1 MNKKGDKGET
11 MKREETDVLIV
22 GLGPVG
28 AALGVYLGRMGVK
41 AIAIERDHEVY
52 PMPRAAHLD
61 HETMRLLHLAG
72 GAEAVAQA
80 SQPLSAYEFRNAAG
94 ELLTGF
100 AARGAL
106 APTGW
111 PWTSMFH
118 QPTLEHALRA
128 RLAALPS
135 VSVRLG
141 HALKSYRVEG
151 EGVIAEVETPE
162 GMKEISARFLVG
174 CDGGNSTVRR
184 GAGIAFDDMGFDEPW
199 LVIDAVLA
207 GGIARISTVGLQ
219 YCDPARPVT
228 SMPMAPGRHRFE
240 FMLLPHEKPEE
251 VVSDAAI
258 AGMIAPYHD
267 PAQFEIER
275 RAVYRFHALIAKA
288 WRKGPVVLAGDAAHQ
303 MPPFLG
309 QGLCSGTRDAANLAW
324 KIEAVL
330 RGRAGDALLDS
341 YQAERE
347 PHVRMITD
355 MAVSLGRIVCTQD
368 AGAAQARD
376 AGMLAVPEGERV
388 RGIMILEGLKAGVL
402 PGGGMV
408 APDAQFRGA
417 RLDDAAGY
425 APILITREESDASR
439 TFAASGGF
447 AVVLSA
453 LDSGA
458 EGFTA
463 LMNGAPALLVR
474 PDRYV
479 FGAGEAAALLA
490 AWEAYLAGGGVAAN
504 IAAA

>member
-1 MNKKGDKGET
+1 M
-11 MKREETDVLIV
+11 REETDVLIV

-41 AIAIERDHEVY
+41 AIAIERDMDVY

-72 GAEAVAQA
+72 GAEAVSKA
-80 SQPLSAYEFRNAAG
+80 SQPLSAYEFRNAKG
-94 ELLTGF
+94 ELLMGF
-100 AARGAL
+100 SQRGAL

-128 RLAALPS
+128 RLQSLPS

-151 EGVIAEVETPE
+151 EGVVADVETPD
-162 GMKEISARFLVG
+162 GTKEIAARFLIG

-184 GAGIAFDDMGFDEPW
+184 RAEIGFDDMGFDEPW
-199 LVIDAVLA
+199 LVIDTVLK
-207 GGIARISTVGLQ
+207 GGVTRISTAGLQ

-240 FMLLPHEKPEE
+240 FMLLPHEKPED
-251 VVSDAAI
+251 VVSDEAI
-258 AGMIAPYHD
+258 ASMIAVYHD

-275 RAVYRFHALIAKA
+275 RAVYRFHALIAKE
-288 WRKGPVVLAGDAAHQ
+288 WRKGPVILAGDAAHQ

-341 YQAERE
+341 YQVERE
-347 PHVRMITD
+347 PHVRMITG
-355 MAVSLGRIVCTQD
+355 MAVALGKIVCTQD
-368 AGAAQARD
+368 TEAAQARD
-376 AGMLAVPEGERV
+376 RDMLAAPEEKRMNEIIV
-388 RGIMILEGLKAGVL
+388 LEGLKSGVM

-408 APDAQFRGA
+408 APDARLEGA
-417 RLDDAAGY
+417 RLDDAAGF
-425 APILITREESDASR
+425 APILIMREASEASHA
-439 TFAASGGF
+439 FAAAGGF
-447 AVVLSA
+447 AVTLAA
-453 LDSGA
+453 LESGA
-458 EGFTA
+458 EAIEA
-463 LMNGAPALLVR
+463 LMNGASALLVR

-479 FGAGEAAALLA
+479 FGAGDAAALLS
-490 AWEAYLAGGGVAAN
+490 AWSAYLASGHAAVS
-504 IAAA
+504 AAAA

>member
-1 MNKKGDKGET
+1 M
-11 MKREETDVLIV
+11 REETDVLIA

-28 AALGVYLGRMGVK
+28 AALGVYLGRMGVR
-41 AIAIERDHEVY
+41 AIAIERDMDVY

-72 GAEAVAQA
+72 GAEAVSKA
-80 SQPLSAYEFRNAAG
+80 SQPLSAYEFRNAKG

-100 AARGAL
+100 LPKGAL

-128 RLAALPS
+128 RLATLPS

-141 HALKSYRVEG
+141 HALRAYRVEG

-162 GMKEISARFLVG
+162 GTKEIAARFLVG

-184 GAGIAFDDMGFDEPW
+184 GAGITFDDMGFDEPW
-199 LVIDAVLA
+199 LVIDTVLT
-207 GGIARISTVGLQ
+207 GGVTRISTVGLQ

-240 FMLLPHEKPEE
+240 FMLLPHEKPEDVMGDE
-251 VVSDAAI
+251 AI
-258 AGMIAPYHD
+258 AAMIAPYHD
-267 PAQFEIER
+267 PALFEIER
-275 RAVYRFHALIAKA
+275 RAVYRFHALIAKE
-288 WRKGPVVLAGDAAHQ
+288 WRKGPVILAGDAAHQ

-347 PHVRMITD
+347 PHVRMITG
-355 MAVSLGRIVCTQD
+355 MAVALGKIVCTQD
-368 AGAAQARD
+368 AEAARARD
-376 AGMLAVPEGERV
+376 KDMLAAPEDKRMNE
-388 RGIMILEGLKAGVL
+388 MIALEGLKSGVL

-408 APDAQFRGA
+408 APDARFRGA

-425 APILITREESDASR
+425 APILVTREESDATR
-439 TFAASGGF
+439 AFVASGAF
-447 AVVLSA
+447 TVALSA
-453 LDSGA
+453 LEDGA
-458 EGFTA
+458 EGFAA
-463 LMNGAPALLVR
+463 LMNGAPALLIR

-490 AWEAYLAGGGVAAN
+490 AWSAYLAGGGVAAS

>member
-1 MNKKGDKGET
+1 M
-11 MKREETDVLIV
+11 REETEVLIV

-41 AIAIERDHEVY
+41 VIAVERDMDVY

-72 GAEAVAQA
+72 GAEAVSKA
-80 SQPLSAYEFRNAAG
+80 SQPLSAYEFRNAQG
-94 ELLTGF
+94 ELLMGF
-100 AARGAL
+100 SPKGAL

-128 RLAALPS
+128 RLATLSS

-141 HALKSYRVEG
+141 QSLKGFRIEG
-151 EGVIAEVETPE
+151 ERVIAEVETPD
-162 GMKEISARFLVG
+162 GAKELAARFLIG

-199 LVIDAVLA
+199 LVIDTVLK
-207 GGIARISTVGLQ
+207 GGVTRISTVGLQ

-240 FMLLPHEKPEE
+240 FMLLPHEKPED
-251 VVSDAAI
+251 VTSDAAI
-258 AGMIAPYHD
+258 AAMIAPYHD

-275 RAVYRFHALIAKA
+275 RAVYRFHALVAKE
-288 WRKGPVVLAGDAAHQ
+288 WRKGPVLLAGDAAHQ

-330 RGRAGDALLDS
+330 RGRAGDALLNS
-341 YQAERE
+341 YQVERE
-347 PHVRMITD
+347 PHLRMITG
-355 MAVSLGRIVCTQD
+355 MAVALGKIVCTQD
-368 AGAAQARD
+368 REAAAARD
-376 AGMLAVPEGERV
+376 RDMLAAPQDKRMNE
-388 RGIMILEGLKAGVL
+388 MIALEGMKSGVL

-408 APDAQFRGA
+408 APDARFQGA
-417 RLDDAAGY
+417 RLDDAAGF
-425 APILITREESDASR
+425 APILLTREESEASR
-439 TFAASGGF
+439 AFAASGGF
-447 AVVLSA
+447 TVALSA
-453 LDSGA
+453 LEGSA
-458 EGFTA
+458 EAFAA
-463 LMNGAPALLVR
+463 LMAGAPALLVR

-479 FGAGEAAALLA
+479 FGAGEAAPLLA
-490 AWEAYLAGGGVAAN
+490 AWSAYLASGH
-504 IAAA
+504 AAAPAAAA

>member
-1 MNKKGDKGET
+1 M
-11 MKREETDVLIV
+11 REETEVLIV

-28 AALGVYLGRMGVK
+28 AALGVYLGRMGVR
-41 AIAIERDHEVY
+41 AIAIERDMDVY

-72 GAEAVAQA
+72 GAEAVSKA

-94 ELLTGF
+94 ELLMGF
-100 AARGAL
+100 SPKGAL

-128 RLAALPS
+128 RLATLPS

-141 HALKSYRVEG
+141 HSLKSCRIEG
-151 EGVIAEVETPE
+151 DGVVAEVETPD
-162 GMKEISARFLVG
+162 GTKEIAARFLVG

-184 GAGIAFDDMGFDEPW
+184 GAGITFDDMGFDEPW
-199 LVIDAVLA
+199 LVIDTVLR
-207 GGIARISTVGLQ
+207 GGVTRISTVGLQ

-240 FMLLPHEKPEE
+240 FMLLPHEKPED
-251 VVSDAAI
+251 VVSDEAI
-258 AGMIAPYHD
+258 AAMISPYHD

-275 RAVYRFHALIAKA
+275 RAVYRFHALIAKE
-288 WRKGPVVLAGDAAHQ
+288 WRKGPVILAGDAAHQ

-330 RGRAGDALLDS
+330 RGRAGDALIDS
-341 YQAERE
+341 FQVERE
-347 PHVRMITD
+347 PHVRMITG
-355 MAVSLGRIVCTQD
+355 MAVALGQIVCTQD
-368 AGAAQARD
+368 REAARARD
-376 AGMLAVPEGERV
+376 EGMLAAPEAARMNE
-388 RGIMILEGLKAGVL
+388 IIALEGLKSGVL

-408 APDAQFRGA
+408 APDARFRGA
-417 RLDDAAGY
+417 RLDDAAGF
-425 APILITREESDASR
+425 APILVIREEGEASR
-439 TFAASGGF
+439 AFAASGGF
-447 AVVLSA
+447 TVSLAA
-453 LDSGA
+453 LEEGA
-458 EGFTA
+458 AAFEDA
-463 LMNGAPALLVR
+463 MAGAAALLVR

-479 FGAGEAAALLA
+479 FGAGEAAALLS
-490 AWEAYLAGGGVAAN
+490 AWPAYLASGH
-504 IAAA
+504 AAAPAAAA